1 MPLRRCIVIVL
12 ILMLMCSIGCTNKKG
27 EVDSSYIHSDSDETT
42 EPQES
47 EPVVPKAKSPL
58 TGMDMNAQFENQRPL
73 AVMVE
78 NEYNARPQS
87 GLDKAGV
94 VYEVLAEGGITR
106 FLAFFLG
113 ETVDEIGPVRSAR
126 PYFLDYT
133 MEYDGIYI
141 HYGASP
147 QGYTD
152 LKKLKIDAINGMY
165 DDATFWRDKSRNDP
179 HNAYTNTKKIIT
191 TSKEHGFFRDAK
203 LTLWQFNTEQTPA
216 GDRILE
222 DFNLE
227 YFNNYTVNY
236 TYDRDKMA
244 YERFINGKPHT
255 DRKTSETIFVTNII
269 VQFANTKVID
279 DVGRLSIKTV
289 DSGKGY
295 YISNGCYTEINWQKD
310 ARTERTKYT
319 FADGSRLII
328 NPGNIWIQV
337 LPQWGKF
344 YKD

>member
-1 MPLRRCIVIVL
+1 MPLRRYVVIVL
-12 ILMLMCSIGCTNKKG
+12 MLMLMCSVGCANKKG
-27 EVDSSYIHSDSDETT
+27 EADSSYAHSDPENETIVPA
-42 EPQES
+42 EN

-58 TGMDMNAQFENQRPL
+58 TGMDMNAQFKNQRPL

-106 FLAFFLG
+106 FLAIYLG

-165 DDATFWRDKSRNDP
+165 DDVTFWRDKSRKEP
-179 HNAYTNTKKIIT
+179 HNAYTNTEKIIT
-191 TSKEHGFFRDAK
+191 TSKEHGFFEMPNFHYGNSILIK
-203 LTLWQFNTEQTPA
+203 L
-216 GDRILE
+216 
-222 DFNLE
+222 
-227 YFNNYTVNY
+227 
-236 TYDRDKMA
+236 
-244 YERFINGKPHT
+244 
-255 DRKTSETIFVTNII
+255 
-269 VQFANTKVID
+269 
-279 DVGRLSIKTV
+279 RLG
-289 DSGKGY
+289 SGY
-295 YISNGCYTEINWQKD
+295 
-310 ARTERTKYT
+310 
-319 FADGSRLII
+319 
-328 NPGNIWIQV
+328 
-337 LPQWGKF
+337 
-344 YKD
+344 